1 MIINVGRRSQQGDS
15 HPGSSAL
22 ERTSWLLLLAVTV
35 VSPLLLGS
43 NRPVFWILNSLLSG
57 GSLLLGA
64 GSQWRDRARSQI
76 GWRAPLLL
84 AAALGVSLLWMAIQ
98 AWAPMPGPAAHPVW
112 TGESGSISMA
122 PALTLAAIAW
132 AAPLAIFLAAFRPGT
147 SLRRTNLTLQTMLAV
162 AYCSAAFGLLAEAG
176 DLATTGLTAKEYYQ
190 GWLTGTFVNRNTAAC
205 FFAIG
210 IAVALALS
218 LDFNPDSRRRSEAL
232 PATLRSWIVSRHAL
246 FALAAGFLW
255 LAVLLTGSRGGTIAA
270 AGGSAAVLMAGLW
283 REAGRLRRSALLAV
297 PLVLM
302 ALGSVAMTQRADSA
316 VDSNISRL
324 SLYREALAAI
334 AERPLL
340 GHGSGAFEAV
350 EPLYHSATTP
360 SHFIWNNAH
369 SGVLE
374 LAVGN
379 GLPAALL
386 VMAAYIALLVYLIV
400 AAGRSGG
407 PRPAILAA
415 IGAMTAA
422 GLHAVID
429 FSLETQS
436 IALYVAILAG
446 LGMGQAASRAVKT
459 EAQRPLGV
467 RWPAR

>member
-1 MIINVGRRSQQGDS
+1 MLAQPGRRPQVKVNAS
-15 HPGSSAL
+15 HSAGL
-22 ERTSWLLLLAVTV
+22 ERTSWLLLLAAAFA
-35 VSPLLLGS
+35 SPLLLGS
-43 NRPVFWILNSLLSG
+43 NRPLFWIMNSLLAG
-57 GSLLLGA
+57 ASLLA
-64 GSQWRDRARSQI
+64 AAAAEWRDRGRSQLA
-76 GWRAPLLL
+76 WTMPLLL

-98 AWAPMPGPAAHPVW
+98 AWSPMPAGVRHTVW
-112 TGESGSISMA
+112 SETAGSISIA
-122 PALTLAAIAW
+122 PALTLTAIAW

-147 SLRRTNLTLQTMLAV
+147 SSRRSHASLQVMLAV
-162 AYCSAAFGLLAEAG
+162 VYLVAAFGMLAEAG
-176 DLATTGLTAKEYYQ
+176 ELATTGLTAKEHYQ
-190 GWLTGTFVNRNTAAC
+190 GWLTGTFVNRNAAAC

-210 IAVALALS
+210 IAIALALS
-218 LDFNPDSRRRSEAL
+218 LDFSSGTRGRRTPA
-232 PATLRSWIVSRHAL
+232 PATVRAWIMSRNGF

-270 AGGSAAVLMAGLW
+270 IGGSAAVLMAGLW
-283 REAGRLRRSALLAV
+283 RDAPVLRRVHLALFPLLLLA
-297 PLVLM
+297 
-302 ALGSVAMTQRADSA
+302 LGTLAMTQRANTA

-324 SLYREALAAI
+324 SLYREALDAI
-334 AERPLL
+334 ADRPLL

-369 SGVLE
+369 SSLLE

-386 VMAAYIALLVYLIV
+386 VVGSYGTLLVYLIGK
-400 AAGRSGG
+400 ANRPGP

-415 IGAMTAA
+415 IGALSAA
-422 GLHAVID
+422 GLHSLID

-446 LGMGQAASRAVKT
+446 LGLGQAASRDV
-459 EAQRPLGV
+459 RPETAKSSGA
-467 RWPAR
+467 RWPSP

>member
-1 MIINVGRRSQQGDS
+1 MDA
-15 HPGSSAL
+15 HPGFAGL
-22 ERTSWLLLLAVTV
+22 DRISWLLLLAIIVA
-35 VSPLLLGS
+35 SPLLLGS
-43 NRPVFWILNSLLSG
+43 NRPVFWIMNSLLAG
-57 GSLLLGA
+57 GCLLAGA
-64 GSQWRDRARSQI
+64 GSEWRDRARSQL

-84 AAALGVSLLWMAIQ
+84 AGGLSVSLLWMAIQ
-98 AWAPMPGPAAHPVW
+98 AWAPIPGAAAHPVW
-112 TGESGSISMA
+112 NGEPGSISIA

-147 SLRRTNLTLQTMLAV
+147 SRRRTHVTLQVMIAV
-162 AYCSAAFGLLAEAG
+162 AYSSAAFGLLAEAG
-176 DLATTGLTAKEYYQ
+176 DFATTGLTAKEYYQ

-210 IAVALALS
+210 GAVALALS
-218 LDFNPDSRRRSEAL
+218 LDFNPGAKRWKEAA
-232 PATLRSWIVSRHAL
+232 PATLRSWIVSRNAL

-255 LAVLLTGSRGGTIAA
+255 LAVLLTGSRGGMIAA

-283 REAGRLRRSALLAV
+283 RDAGTLRRAGLVAI
-297 PLVLM
+297 PLILM
-302 ALGSVAMTQRADSA
+302 ALGAVALTQRGDTA
-316 VDSNISRL
+316 VDSNITRL

-340 GHGSGAFEAV
+340 GHGGGAFELV

-369 SGVLE
+369 SSILE

-379 GLPAALL
+379 GLPAAFL
-386 VMAAYIALLVYLIV
+386 VMAAYVALLVYLIV
-400 AAGRSGG
+400 AAGRPGG
-407 PRPAILAA
+407 ARPAILAA
-415 IGAMTAA
+415 IGGMTAA
-422 GLHAVID
+422 GLHSFID

-436 IALYVAILAG
+436 VALYVAILAG
-446 LGMGQAASRAVKT
+446 LGMGEAAGRAVKT
-459 EAQRPLGV
+459 EAPPTTGV